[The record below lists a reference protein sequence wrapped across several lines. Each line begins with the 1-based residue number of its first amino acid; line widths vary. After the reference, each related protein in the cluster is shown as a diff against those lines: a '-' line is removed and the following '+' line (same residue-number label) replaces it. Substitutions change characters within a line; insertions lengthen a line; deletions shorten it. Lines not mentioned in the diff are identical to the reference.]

1 MNAVYKRD
9 LKSYFNS
16 MIGCMYIAFI
26 VALVGIYF
34 SFYNMKSGY
43 PYFGDVLNSVA
54 YIVFLALPMLTMRSF
69 SEEIK
74 SKTDQILYT
83 SKVSIGKI
91 VVGKYLSMVT
101 VFAIPI
107 LILCFCPLIIS
118 AFGSH
123 DFRSDYSCILAVFLI
138 GCAYIAMGMFISS
151 LTESPI
157 IAAVITFA
165 VLLVLQLMTGLTSFI
180 PSSEIGSFI
189 GCLIAV
195 IVAGLIY
202 YSLAKNG
209 FMAAVLVVIAG
220 IALTVV
226 YIVKSSLFANLLPT
240 FLNKIPLTQS
250 LNNFSLKTFDV
261 TAIIYYVS
269 VGCMFIFLTV
279 QSIQKKRYS

>member
-1 MNAVYKRD
+1 MSAVYKRD

-16 MIGCMYIAFI
+16 MIGCLYISFI

-34 SFYNMKSGY
+34 SYYNMKSGY

-54 YIVFLALPMLTMRSF
+54 YIIFLALPILTMRSF
-69 SEEIK
+69 ADELR

-83 SKVSIGKI
+83 SGVPVGKI
-91 VVGKYLSMVT
+91 VLGKYFSMVT
-101 VFAIPI
+101 IFAIPI
-107 LILCFCPLIIS
+107 LILCFCPIIIS

-123 DFRSDYSCILAVFLI
+123 DFKTDYSCILAVFLI

-165 VLLVLQLMTGLTSFI
+165 VLLILQLMSGITSFI
-180 PSSEIGSFI
+180 PTSEIGSYA
-189 GCLIAV
+189 GCMIAV
-195 IVAGLIY
+195 IVAGLVY

-209 FMAAVLVVIAG
+209 YMAAILVAVAG
-220 IALTVV
+220 IAVTIV
-226 YIVKSSLFANLLPT
+226 YIVKSSLFADLLPT
-240 FLNKIPLTQS
+240 FLNKIPLTES

-261 TAIIYYVS
+261 TAVIYYVS
-269 VGCMFIFLTV
+269 VGCMFIFLTI